1 MNLSKNS
8 IKKIIFILCSVVL
21 FYEILE
27 NLGAIAGTFDKTFA
41 LFFPFIL
48 GGAIAF
54 VINVP
59 MRQIEKHL
67 FAKRTS
73 AKANRLR
80 RILALLL
87 TMMVFLLV
95 VSLAVG
101 IVVPEVSRTVSDLA
115 GKAPDAID
123 EGIKKLENLAEDYP
137 EIKQK
142 ISDLEIDWGK
152 TTSTIVSM
160 LKNGAGTVV
169 NSGIGIVS
177 DVLGGIVTF
186 FIALVFAIY
195 ILFQKEKLS
204 SQIKQILYSFIKRD
218 AADMIIKMG
227 NVSSQTFAN
236 FLSGQFLEACIL
248 GSMFFITMTIIGLPY
263 ALMMGVLIAITA
275 LIPIV
280 GAFLG
285 CIIGAFLIL
294 IDSPVKALIFVAMF
308 LVLQQ
313 LEGNLIYP
321 HVVGSSVGLPSI
333 WVLVAVTIGGKMM
346 GILGMLI
353 FIPICSIL
361 YALFR
366 EVVKKRLREK
376 KVPEDLYK

>member
-1 MNLSKNS
+1 M
-8 IKKIIFILCSVVL
+8 
-21 FYEILE
+21 
-27 NLGAIAGTFDKTFA
+27 
-41 LFFPFIL
+41 FFPFIL
-48 GGAIAF
+48 GVAIAF

-280 GAFLG
+280 GAFL
-285 CIIGAFLIL
+285 L
-294 IDSPVKALIFVAMF
+294 
-308 LVLQQ
+308 
-313 LEGNLIYP
+313 
-321 HVVGSSVGLPSI
+321 H
-333 WVLVAVTIGGKMM
+333 
-346 GILGMLI
+346 
-353 FIPICSIL
+353 
-361 YALFR
+361 
-366 EVVKKRLREK
+366 
-376 KVPEDLYK
+376 